1 MEVEVYDYN
10 LVSYP
15 KGALPVKI
23 NSQTRVSVV
32 LALWISV
39 MLPPFTYGFPK
50 QITDKYFFQNY
61 RNSYWLRR

>member
-32 LALWISV
+32 LAL
-39 MLPPFTYGFPK
+39 
-50 QITDKYFFQNY
+50 
-61 RNSYWLRR
+61 